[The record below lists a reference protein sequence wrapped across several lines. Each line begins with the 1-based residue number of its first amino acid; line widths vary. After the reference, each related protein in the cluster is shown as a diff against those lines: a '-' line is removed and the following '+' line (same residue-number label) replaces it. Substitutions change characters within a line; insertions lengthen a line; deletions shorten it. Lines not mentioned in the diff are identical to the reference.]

1 MIAENHIRR
10 LKNQVREGRDK
21 VLISKPRS
29 IQMEANKGGYFSD
42 FSEIK
47 QKKNRSIPVRR
58 SSEDIFVGDSN
69 LSLET
74 MGAYRQRERVRQQE
88 RNSHRSPSLS
98 PYGDKEGIGNDI
110 RDKVDRHPSEL
121 YLRGALW
128 LGRNITMVIEDLAE
142 ALDFFRSRFLSEV
155 KMLKVILFI
164 TIIPIYFIYSS
175 LLHLFLFITFIPL
188 YCIYSSSLDH
198 PFVEF
203 SYFLNLQNF
212 FICIL

>member
-47 QKKNRSIPVRR
+47 QKKNRSISVRR

-69 LSLET
+69 HSLET
-74 MGAYRQRERVRQQE
+74 MGAYRQRERVRQRE
-88 RNSHRSPSLS
+88 RNSHRSPSPS
-98 PYGDKEGIGNDI
+98 PYRDKEGIGNGI
-110 RDKVDRHPSEL
+110 RDEVDGHPSEL

-128 LGRNITMVIEDLAE
+128 LGRNIMMVIEDLAE

-155 KMLKVILFI
+155 EMLKVIHFI
-164 TIIPIYFIYSS
+164 IFIPLYYINSSLYYIYSI
-175 LLHLFLFITFIPL
+175 LLHLFLSLLHIFYFLAFIPL
-188 YCIYSSSLDH
+188 H
-198 PFVEF
+198 
-203 SYFLNLQNF
+203 
-212 FICIL
+212 

>member
-110 RDKVDRHPSEL
+110 RDEVDRHPSEL

-164 TIIPIYFIYSS
+164 TFIPIYFIYSYLLHLFLFITFIPLYFIYSS

-188 YCIYSSSLDH
+188 
-198 PFVEF
+198 
-203 SYFLNLQNF
+203 
-212 FICIL
+212 